1 MIFDLENLNPG
12 TWFDLPDGGRICLRI
27 LSLETALSISEAV
40 TKKRLEY
47 KHGQRFEVEDVNENK
62 NLELTWDNII
72 LEWEGIKTADGK
84 PLPCT
89 AEMKAKLMRGSPSF
103 AKIVRDNLN
112 HLNEL
117 EGTREESE
125 RKN

>member
-27 LSLETALSISEAV
+27 LSLETALSISEA
-40 TKKRLEY
+40 
-47 KHGQRFEVEDVNENK
+47 GQRFEVEDVNENK

-117 EGTREESE
+117 EGTREEIE